1 MADNLPDGIQRS
13 HIIEAI
19 SRFDSGVEHQFSDST
34 VYDVAF
40 EGRRY
45 PPKAIVGL
53 AAEILTGTSLGPK
66 DFKGGQESKCFRIL
80 QKAGFQIALKAGAEP
95 SSAWVFQGNPERFD
109 INDYL
114 SRYSYIYWRAPRH
127 KSDIRVG
134 DPCIVWRSG
143 SEAGAIAIGRIA
155 EAPQSMSEVNF
166 PECLGEDLWR
176 DAPDSQDTIKVG
188 IQIDDARLD
197 EESGLI
203 PRGVFV
209 DNPTLAKSL
218 IIRNPQ
224 GTVFRLNADEAREAF
239 SLWNSPLD
247 LAPSTLP
254 SALEG
259 AQRLRKHYARER
271 NRGLIKKKKDDFA
284 TSHNGRVFCEVCNFD
299 FAQFY
304 PTELGDGFI
313 EVHHLAPLF
322 SDSQPRRTTLDD
334 LLLVCSNCHRMI
346 HRTKDVDGNLEALRA
361 HFKQQTANKAVLPTA
376 NAVVDL

>member
-224 GTVFRLNADEAREAF
+224 GTVFRLNADEGTRGIFTVELPSGLSSQHTAF
-239 SLWNSPLD
+239 SSRGRTT
-247 LAPSTLP
+247 SSKTL
-254 SALEG
+254 
-259 AQRLRKHYARER
+259 RER
-271 NRGLIKKKKDDFA
+271 AKSGADQEEE
-284 TSHNGRVFCEVCNFD
+284 G
-299 FAQFY
+299 
-304 PTELGDGFI
+304 
-313 EVHHLAPLF
+313 
-322 SDSQPRRTTLDD
+322 
-334 LLLVCSNCHRMI
+334 
-346 HRTKDVDGNLEALRA
+346 
-361 HFKQQTANKAVLPTA
+361 
-376 NAVVDL
+376 